1 MVGFK
6 SSAQHQA
13 AAFTPNH
20 TPECIARHEE
30 AFGSKTPGPEP
41 SAPDGDDELDRLL
54 NEKFPPVPDIE
65 YEPSLASHDP
75 LDDDDVPECPPPDE
89 EIVDEDDPISGV
101 TSGFDVTASIACDAA
116 SILPQEHVQEMF
128 QDAFNQGGQ
137 SSVLGAAAT
146 SSKADEQA
154 KKSKPSKNRH
164 KLPGGNVLFEF
175 ACDKNSNLET
185 VVSEHGVKVYRLCK
199 EEIDLEDPESI
210 EQLIQQV
217 KVLPGCFIH
226 CPIEFKPWSQWQRL
240 NQRKFPR
247 LSASIRQ
254 ELERS
259 EEVLKQFIRVGNTCL
274 DNGGDCSFEWPRY
287 CSGWALPCSQERI
300 LERNLRSATFDEC
313 ADGVEADGKP
323 AKKPWRFVSSSSR
336 FVENLAAQECT
347 HTTHEPLQGKL
358 SRTSAFYPR
367 KFCEIMIHS
376 LFPLVANRHVW
387 PMPCVARVQHLP
399 SGYDPSCFHF
409 PSLSLAVFMLMT

>member
-1 MVGFK
+1 M
-6 SSAQHQA
+6 
-13 AAFTPNH
+13 
-20 TPECIARHEE
+20 
-30 AFGSKTPGPEP
+30 
-41 SAPDGDDELDRLL
+41 
-54 NEKFPPVPDIE
+54 
-65 YEPSLASHDP
+65 
-75 LDDDDVPECPPPDE
+75 
-89 EIVDEDDPISGV
+89 
-101 TSGFDVTASIACDAA
+101 
-116 SILPQEHVQEMF
+116 
-128 QDAFNQGGQ
+128 
-137 SSVLGAAAT
+137 
-146 SSKADEQA
+146 
-154 KKSKPSKNRH
+154 
-164 KLPGGNVLFEF
+164 
-175 ACDKNSNLET
+175 
-185 VVSEHGVKVYRLCK
+185 CK

-254 ELERS
+254 EFERS

-287 CSGWALPCSQERI
+287 CSGWALPCSQEQI

-313 ADGVEADGKP
+313 ADGVEADGKR

-336 FVENLAAQECT
+336 LVEDLAAQECI

-358 SRTSAFYPR
+358 NRMSAFYSR

-376 LFPLVANRHVW
+376 LFPLVVNRHVW
-387 PMPCVARVQHLP
+387 PMPCVARVQHP
-399 SGYDPSCFHF
+399 RSGYDLEEQPSCFHF
-409 PSLSLAVFMLMT
+409 PSLSLALSVFVDGLTFSRPRKNQSQFCSTLRKHVQLEESCSSGSGGSWLSLCKVRKAVTIDYAPVMRVNDPPAKL